1 MAITWNSE
9 LSLTSEFFCERN
21 SRDWLG
27 VNALRNQQTGEYKDI
42 DISITMDSEMS
53 WVFLSRQ
60 DMIGLRDLLTQLIE
74 NTRPKEHMA

>member
-9 LSLTSEFFCERN
+9 LSLTSEFFCEKN
-21 SRDWLG
+21 NRDWLG
-27 VNALRNQQTGEYKDI
+27 VNALRNKETGEYRDI
-42 DISITMDSEMS
+42 DISITMQGEQA

-74 NTRPKEHMA
+74 NTRPAEDRA